1 MKKTLIAMA
10 VMAAAGA
17 ASAQSSVTLFG
28 IVDATLQWSKAGP
41 GDIRFR
47 VTNSGYNSSR
57 LGFRGTEDL
66 GGGMAASFWLEAGV
80 NNDDGTGANSIANSG
95 PFGAPAAGSVPA
107 GSQGLTFNRRSTV
120 SLSGG
125 WGEVRIGRDY
135 TPTFWNLTVFDPFGT
150 NGSGTTATLQAGQG
164 PNTVRASNSIGYF
177 LPANIGGVYGQF
189 QYAENELRN
198 NCTTATVP
206 CGNVDAGRYLGGRVG
221 FASGPVNVA
230 VALGRTDAN
239 STAVGT
245 DDMLSLNVGGQFD
258 FGFMKLMGQVVLDR
272 NLGGFDDTDGK
283 GFLIGGLVP
292 VGAGEIRL
300 AYSQYRSDF
309 GIATNPKLK
318 KLAIGYVHNLS
329 KRTAIYTTLAHQ
341 KTSGGAAIPLSGSA
355 TFADDNAS
363 AIDVGIRHS
372 F

>member
-1 MKKTLIAMA
+1 
-10 VMAAAGA
+10 
-17 ASAQSSVTLFG
+17 VT
-28 IVDATLQWSKAGP
+28 P
-41 GDIRFR
+41 
-47 VTNSGYNSSR
+47 
-57 LGFRGTEDL
+57 
-66 GGGMAASFWLEAGV
+66 
-80 NNDDGTGANSIANSG
+80 GTG
-95 PFGAPAAGSVPA
+95 V
-107 GSQGLTFNRRSTV
+107 
-120 SLSGG
+120 
-125 WGEVRIGRDY
+125 
-135 TPTFWNLTVFDPFGT
+135 
-150 NGSGTTATLQAGQG
+150 
-164 PNTVRASNSIGYF
+164 NTVRASNSIGYF
-177 LPANIGGVYGQF
+177 LPANIGGIYGQV

-198 NCTTATVP
+198 NCTTAATP

-258 FGFMKLMGQVVLDR
+258 FGFLKLQGQVVLDR
-272 NLGGFDDTDGK
+272 NLGGVDDSDAK

-300 AYSQYRSDF
+300 AYSQYRTDF
-309 GIATNPKLK
+309 GGATNPKLK
-318 KLAIGYVHNLS
+318 KLAVGYVHNLS

-355 TFADDNAS
+355 TFVNDKATALDL
-363 AIDVGIRHS
+363 GIRHS